1 MRLRI
6 LYFACSFF
14 FGAFSSVGQDR
25 EITGI
30 LLDLETKEPV
40 SYGNLRLLN
49 SKIGT
54 STKPDGSFKLVLP
67 KAQKHRLVISSLG
80 YKTDTLAIEP
90 SVEQCSL
97 YLTPIVSTLN
107 DVVVTGV
114 SKSISADENPL
125 SVQSIS
131 YRKIEQ
137 TVETN
142 IIDILTKNMPGLASL
157 KTGPNVSKPFIRG
170 LGYNRVLTLYD
181 GVRQEGQQWGDEHG
195 IEVDA
200 YSIERAEVIK
210 GPASLTYGSDALAGV
225 VSLFPYLPK
234 EKDSKVHGKII
245 SEYQSNNGL
254 IGNGVQIGYSNKNWL
269 WIFRSSLRRAKNYSN
284 SVDGRVYNTGFNE
297 QNFSG
302 SIGYTTDKGKSTV
315 HFTYYDNTQGIPDG
329 SRDSL
334 TRKFT
339 KQIAEGALDDIKNRP
354 LVTASELNS
363 YQLSALHQSINH
375 IRLYTNN
382 HYQLG
387 RGDLDFM
394 LAGSQNIRQEF
405 THPTAPLQPGL
416 NITLQSL
423 NYRILYN
430 VPSFLNLENSFGIN
444 GMIQKNKTDN
454 ATDFPIPAYDLTDG
468 SFFFQS
474 HWKKKNWSVLSG
486 ISFDIRN
493 LITHDLFAKQ
503 NSITG
508 FNEKVPATE
517 PNAKL
522 LHGALNQTFTGTS
535 FNIGVAN
542 QLSDH
547 LLLKANVGRGYRA
560 PSISEIASN
569 GLDPGARIVYV
580 GNKNFVPET
589 NLQVDLSLSLK
600 QKSFFTSL
608 SIFSNTIQNYIHL
621 AQVVD
626 AAGKPLELVQGSR
639 TFQYQQA
646 SAHLFGLEATV
657 SLTPEAI
664 KGFTWTNQLA
674 LVYGN
679 NTKREFENTGR
690 LGQYLPFI
698 PPPRATSQLT
708 YEIKPKISWIKSIN
722 LSTEAEHSS
731 TQNRY
736 LALYETETQTT
747 GFTLFNVG
755 ATTEIPLAKNRA
767 IYFQLQLNN
776 AFDIAY
782 QSNLSRL
789 KYFEYYN
796 QSPTDRLGI
805 YNMGR
810 NLCFKIRYSF

>member
-1 MRLRI
+1 MRLGL

-54 STKPDGSFKLVLP
+54 STKADGSFKLAIP
-67 KAQKHRLVISSLG
+67 KAEQLSLIISSLG
-80 YKTDTLAIEP
+80 YETDTLAIDP
-90 SVEQCSL
+90 SVYQYNFFL
-97 YLTPIVSTLN
+97 KPIVSTLN

-114 SKSISADENPL
+114 SKGISANENPL
-125 SVQSIS
+125 SVQSTS

-142 IIDILTKNMPGLASL
+142 IIDILTKNTPGLASL
-157 KTGPNVSKPFIRG
+157 KTGPNISKPFIRG

-195 IEVDA
+195 IEVDP

-225 VSLFPYLPK
+225 VSLFPNLPK

-254 IGNGVQIGYSNKNWL
+254 IGNGVQIGYSDKNWL
-269 WIFRSSLRRAKNYSN
+269 WIFRSSLRLAKNYTN

-302 SIGYTTDKGKSTV
+302 SIGYTGNKGKSTIN
-315 HFTYYDNTQGIPDG
+315 FTYYDNTQGIPDG

-354 LVTASELNS
+354 LVTESELNS
-363 YQLSALHQSINH
+363 YQLSPLHQSINH
-375 IRLYTNN
+375 IRLYTTN
-382 HYQLG
+382 HYQIG
-387 RGDLDFM
+387 KGDIDFM
-394 LAGSQNIRQEF
+394 VAGSQNVRKEF

-430 VPSFLNLENSFGIN
+430 ARTFLNLENSFGIN

-454 ATDFPIPAYDLTDG
+454 ATDFPIPEYDLNDA

-503 NSITG
+503 NLTTG
-508 FNEKVPATE
+508 FNEKVSPSE
-517 PNAKL
+517 PNANL
-522 LHGALNQTFTGTS
+522 LHGALNQTFSGTS

-547 LLLKANVGRGYRA
+547 LILKANVGRGYRA

-569 GLDPGARIVYV
+569 GLDPGARIVYI

-626 AAGKPLELVQGSR
+626 ATGKPLELVQGSR

-646 SAHLFGLEATV
+646 SAHLFGSEATV

-698 PPPRATSQLT
+698 PPPRVTSQLT

-776 AFDIAY
+776 IFDVAY

-789 KYFEYYN
+789 KYFEYYT
-796 QSPTDRLGI
+796 QSPTDRFGI

-810 NLCFKIRYSF
+810 NLSFKIRYSF